1 MGFFPDFLPM
11 KIRWKLLLVLL
22 LANGVGVLAADVEI
36 IAHRGASYD
45 APENT
50 LESVQLGWE
59 QKADAVEVDVFLSKD
74 GEVVLHHDATTK
86 KIAGVDRKVADQTY
100 AELRQLDV
108 GAWKGSKWKGVRIPK
123 LDAVLATI
131 PDGKRMFVEVK
142 CGPEIIPALGRSFRK
157 SGKSPDQ
164 LVVIS
169 FNYEVVKQAKAK
181 FPRIKCFYLSSF
193 KMDKESGEQV
203 PSVEELVAKAKTAK
217 LDGLNVSYKGL
228 QSEAFFKKVKSAGMG
243 LFAWTV
249 NSPEVA
255 RRLAKLGIDGIT
267 TDRPAWLR
275 ERLASADSE

>member
-22 LANGVGVLAADVEI
+22 LANRAGVLAADVEI

-164 LVVIS
+164 FVVIS

-243 LFAWTV
+243 LFTWTV